1 MYAANAAADGAATAA
16 GGRRIQVDVSTQ
28 HGARLLRLVSGSAQ
42 CCALLGI
49 QASDKPGDAGAA
61 ALIHLGFC
69 EIGGVITYVS
79 NSTMHQAA
87 VASARALQVQTYAET
102 LRAETERLRQA
113 LAQQTQACAQ
123 AQRLL
128 EEERERQA
136 ARERQLKAEALAA
149 QRSKGTAQAS
159 NNVLADKYYRTLSS
173 ETTKRFVKARRAA
186 CPHGTRRAQPARR
199 SCRRECTLTLGLS
212 PRVVVRPWAQPQVA
226 LANTPPCPLL
236 VTSFG
241 TFIGLCV
248 LPLSGTVPQMHRAGK
263 LRTSGNSL
271 SLHHRPRPDLYLIS
285 WSQRIQSLAPG
296 NHHLNGVSHMMW
308 HHHVVTM

>member
-1 MYAANAAADGAATAA
+1 MYAANAAADGTATGA
-16 GGRRIQVDVSTQ
+16 GGQRIRVEVSTQ
-28 HGARLLRLVSGSAQ
+28 HAARLLKLVSGSAQ

-226 LANTPPCPLL
+226 VANTSPCPLL
-236 VTSFG
+236 VTFWYLYRFVCTAALRHG
-241 TFIGLCV
+241 TTI
-248 LPLSGTVPQMHRAGK
+248 HKAGK